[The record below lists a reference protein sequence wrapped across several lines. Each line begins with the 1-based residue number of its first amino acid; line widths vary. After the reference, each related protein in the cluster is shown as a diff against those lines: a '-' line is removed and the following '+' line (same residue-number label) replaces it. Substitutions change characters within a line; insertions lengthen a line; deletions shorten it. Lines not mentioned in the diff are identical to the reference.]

1 MNTTAGCELRKRRE
15 AKGISLDQAARDT
28 RLSVSVLESLES
40 SEASA
45 EDLPEVYQRLSCQ
58 MYARYLGVPVGVT
71 RAPRAREVLRPRV
84 APLNIVLRGFAGPAS
99 FERPSKRQPGRL
111 FALAKATSA
120 AVVVVLAI
128 GLWSLNAKLSR
139 LSFDRVLG
147 ESALPIERAKS
158 LDEPAA
164 PTEPPLRPVVI
175 EVPFEL
181 GAPCPLFLEAG
192 PALALPTAQAVSA
205 AY

>member
-1 MNTTAGCELRKRRE
+1 MNTTAGCELKKRRE
-15 AKGISLDQAARDT
+15 AKGITLDQAARDT
-28 RLSVSVLESLES
+28 CLSVSVLELLES
-40 SEASA
+40 SNVPADS
-45 EDLPEVYQRLSCQ
+45 LPEVYQRLSCQ
-58 MYARYLGVPVGVT
+58 MYARYLGVPVKTT
-71 RAPRAREVLRPRV
+71 RTPQPRPTLRPRR

-99 FERPSKRQPGRL
+99 FERPAKRQPGRL

-120 AVVVVLAI
+120 AIVVVLTI

-139 LSFDRVLG
+139 LNIDRVLG

-164 PTEPPLRPVVI
+164 PAEPPLRPVLI
-175 EVPFEL
+175 EVPLEL
-181 GAPCPLFLEAG
+181 GTTPLFLEET
-192 PALALPTAQAVSA
+192 PALALPSAPAVSA